1 MTFRQIVDAVLVN
14 LFDES
19 LRSDAKNWVNH
30 RYGWLLAIE
39 EWAFLKATEPVTV
52 TAGSQTVT
60 DVSSSFGIAL
70 GMWDADGRP
79 LKAYE
84 DRNAFLT
91 RYNENLDATGT
102 PEAFCVIGS
111 TILVGP
117 TPEASSSSFL
127 LAYEKDGS
135 ALSADGDEPIIPPLF
150 HLALVHGGRAEGM
163 KMQHNPSWRDVEQ
176 DFLASIDAMRRRYLV
191 SARQTGE
198 QVPAYRP

>member
-1 MTFRQIVDAVLVN
+1 MTFKQIVDAVLLN

-19 LRSDAKNWVNH
+19 QRSDAKNWVNH
-30 RYGWLLAIE
+30 RYGWLLSIE

-60 DVSSSFGIAL
+60 DVSSAFGVAL

-79 LKAYE
+79 LKAYD
-84 DRNAFLT
+84 DRQAFLS
-91 RYNENLDATGT
+91 RYNTNLAVSGT

-117 TPEASSSSFL
+117 TPDTSSSTYL

-135 ALSADGDEPIIPPLF
+135 ELSADGDVPIIPTLF

-163 KMQHNPSWRDVEQ
+163 KMQLNPSWRDVEQ

-191 SARQTGE
+191 SSRQTGE